1 MAAQKQKQN
10 EERKHCKSRGRTS
23 VGATEII
30 LLKKKKNRGGWKHT
44 NEFEQGLSRF
54 LKQSATDARWD
65 RGWLVA
71 KLKLAGWNGEIGRAH
86 V

>member
-30 LLKKKKNRGGWKHT
+30 LLKKKKKSRRVEAHERVRAGS
-44 NEFEQGLSRF
+44 LSV
-54 LKQSATDARWD
+54 SEAV
-65 RGWLVA
+65 G
-71 KLKLAGWNGEIGRAH
+71 N
-86 V
+86 